1 MRKPS
6 TVPVLAAVQQSIAQV
21 IFDCGFDPEK
31 DYSTIAPVEQAKDA
45 LAWFTA
51 NGRQT
56 GLTRV
61 YPINDA
67 RQGTVLSCQEAW
79 QYLNNTITNGGTVSS
94 DTLNGLTE
102 QINKNTTKK
111 NPQAFDGSWS
121 GNALSA
127 SFDSL
132 LGGISTMSQSSLE
145 YTKNAL
151 LATSYTLAEQCRS
164 RTGALTSPDTCQNA
178 ALSMSEGLSV
188 WELEAAGQASGF
200 LKTMFSQMGVL
211 QALFLSLFP
220 VVALFGLVAA
230 NNTTKILGGYIL
242 FGIWSQSWLLV
253 VAPIQAYIQNSIVDE
268 MTKFFSPAAH

>member
-1 MRKPS
+1 
-6 TVPVLAAVQQSIAQV
+6 V

-45 LAWFTA
+45 LAWFTS

-67 RQGTVLSCQEAW
+67 RLGTVLSCQEAW
-79 QYLNNTITNGGTVSS
+79 QYLNNTINNGGMVSA
-94 DTLNGLTE
+94 DALNGLSE

-151 LATSYTLAEQCRS
+151 LATSYTLAEQCRN
-164 RTGALTSPDTCQNA
+164 RTGSLTSPDTCQNA
-178 ALSMSEGLSV
+178 SLSMSEGLSV
-188 WELEAAGQASGF
+188 WEVEAAGQASGF

-220 VVALFGLVAA
+220 
-230 NNTTKILGGYIL
+230 
-242 FGIWSQSWLLV
+242 
-253 VAPIQAYIQNSIVDE
+253 
-268 MTKFFSPAAH
+268 